1 MFCAFHSIRFTIAGS
16 ITCALALLISV
27 TGHTQT
33 SAKFDKVV
41 IANWGKPITE
51 ITNLLV
57 EEDKGFFKARG
68 IEMAIIPGAGG
79 ADAIRNLL
87 SGQADV
93 AFTDPASFFTAI
105 DKGEKL
111 RAIYDI
117 YPQNIF
123 NLVSLK
129 SQNIT
134 KPSDLKGKRI
144 GVYSLASGTRQNLQ
158 ILLHQAGLTEADVT
172 IVVTG
177 LLNFLPLMQGQV
189 DATAATDTGL
199 LVGKQK
205 GLGDVNVM
213 EVKNYVNISSDFFVV
228 REETYQQK
236 KDVLKRFLQ
245 AYQDSAEWMM
255 RSPQEAAKLAV
266 KFALDGQN
274 EVANLEVIK
283 LRNATSVSPVT
294 QQKGLGAFDMGVI
307 QKGADAYKAFGLIQ
321 RNIKVSDVITQD
333 LLPGKK

>member
-1 MFCAFHSIRFTIAGS
+1 MSCAFHSFRLTIAFTIICVLG
-16 ITCALALLISV
+16 LLITA
-27 TGHTQT
+27 TGYAQT
-33 SAKFDKVV
+33 PAKLDKVV
-41 IANWGKPITE
+41 IASWGKPITE

-57 EEDKGFFKARG
+57 EEDKGFFKSKG

-129 SQNIT
+129 SRNIT

-236 KDVLKRFLQ
+236 KDVFKRFLQ

-274 EVANLEVIK
+274 EAANLEVIK

-294 QQKGLGAFDMGVI
+294 QQKGLGAFDMNVI
-307 QKGADAYKAFGLIQ
+307 QKGANAYKAFGLIQ
-321 RNIKVSDVITQD
+321 RDIKVADVISQD